1 MAGETIVVVDDAPVN
16 LRLAAAVLRGEGYK
30 VYLASSAE
38 EALMMLRSMVPDLM
52 LVDIQLP
59 GMNGLELTRRL
70 RQDPRT
76 REMLIVALT
85 ASVMASAQQQAFEA
99 GCDGFIGKP
108 IDTRS
113 LGGRLRTFLDGGPGA
128 VPDSGVEPAG
138 LPSGLSFAGPEM
150 EALRR
155 SFLTDGLRQVR
166 RMLEFVNARLDV
178 GEAARMFHQ
187 WIGSA
192 GALGYMDLA
201 GKARAAETLL
211 TTPGWT
217 KADFRDALSSLADA
231 FASPS
236 EAADTPIPDTIV
248 QELARK
254 RIALVA
260 FADEE
265 AERLCGAFERVRALP
280 RLFAGD
286 EPPGSQSI
294 CDCSVIMVHVRPD
307 TLGIPWLRT
316 GVACPRP
323 VVLVGGREDLLALPL
338 DVQANA
344 CEFLIDGW
352 QPEEVIMRLSFALA
366 RGTAPATVPGPVPA
380 GVLGAALAAA
390 EPQRRNAAGK
400 PEIVIADDDVHVL
413 AVVRSALKSLGMDC
427 RTASSGPE
435 ALNLIREI
443 RPQAAVLDVNMPGM
457 DGFEVLAAIRQAG
470 LSLKIIMLTA
480 RQHERDVLRGFELG
494 ADDYVVKPFNPLEL
508 AARLKR
514 FL

>member
-16 LRLAAAVLRGEGYK
+16 LRLAAAVLRSEGYK
-30 VYLASSAE
+30 VHLASSAE
-38 EALMMLRSMVPDLM
+38 EALMMLRSMVPHLL

-76 REMLIVALT
+76 RDMLIVALT
-85 ASVMASAQQQAFEA
+85 ASVMASAQQQAFDA

-113 LGGRLRTFLDGGPGA
+113 LGGRLREFLDGGPGA
-128 VPDSGVEPAG
+128 VSETGTEQNP
-138 LPSGLSFAGPEM
+138 LPGGLSFSGPEM

-155 SFLTDGLRQVR
+155 SFLTDGSRQVR
-166 RMLEFVNARLDV
+166 RMLEFVDARVDIV
-178 GEAARMFHQ
+178 EATRMFHQ
-187 WIGSA
+187 WVGSA
-192 GALGYMDLA
+192 GALGYMELA

-211 TTPGWT
+211 TSPGWT
-217 KADFRDALSSLADA
+217 KSDFRDALISLAYA
-231 FASPS
+231 FASPR
-236 EAADTPIPDTIV
+236 EAADTPIPDSIV

-254 RIALVA
+254 RVALIA

-265 AERLCGAFERVRALP
+265 AERLCSAFERVHALP
-280 RLFAGD
+280 RLFSGD
-286 EPPGSQSI
+286 EPPESASI
-294 CDCSVIMVHVRPD
+294 LECGVIMVHVRPD
-307 TLGIPWLRT
+307 TVDIPWLQT
-316 GVACPRP
+316 GFAPPRP

-338 DVQANA
+338 DVQSGA

-366 RGTAPATVPGPVPA
+366 RGTPPPAA
-380 GVLGAALAAA
+380 SAGAAQP
-390 EPQRRNAAGK
+390 PQRRGVAGK
-400 PEIVIADDDVHVL
+400 PEIVIADDDTRVL
-413 AVVRSALKSLGMDC
+413 AVVRSALQSLGMEC
-427 RTASSGPE
+427 RCASSGPE
-435 ALNLIREI
+435 ALSMIRELC
-443 RPQAAVLDVNMPGM
+443 PQAAVLDVNMPGM
-457 DGFEVLAAIRQAG
+457 DGFEVLAAIRQMA
-470 LSLKIIMLTA
+470 LPLKVIMLTA

-494 ADDYVVKPFNPLEL
+494 ADDYVVKPFNPMEL

>member
-16 LRLAAAVLRGEGYK
+16 LRLTAAVLRSEGYK
-30 VYLASSAE
+30 VHLASSAE
-38 EALMMLRSMVPDLM
+38 EALMMLRSMVPDLL

-76 REMLIVALT
+76 REMVIVALT

-108 IDTRS
+108 IDTRG
-113 LGGRLRTFLDGGPGA
+113 LGQRLREFLDGQSGA
-128 VPDSGVEPAG
+128 VPEPGVEQGG
-138 LPSGLSFAGPEM
+138 LPTGLSFAGPEM

-166 RMLEFVNARLDV
+166 RLLEFVNARLDI
-178 GEAARMFHQ
+178 GEATRMFHQ
-187 WIGSA
+187 WVGSA
-192 GALGYMDLA
+192 GALGYMELA

-211 TTPGWT
+211 STPGWT
-217 KADFRDALSSLADA
+217 KTDFHDALTSLADA
-231 FASPS
+231 FASPR
-236 EAADTPIPDTIV
+236 EAADTPIPDSIV
-248 QELARK
+248 QELSRK
-254 RIALVA
+254 RVALIA

-265 AERLCGAFERVRALP
+265 AERLCQAFERVRALP
-280 RLFAGD
+280 RLFSGD
-286 EPPGSQSI
+286 ESPESPSI
-294 CDCSVIMVHVRPD
+294 RDCSVVMVHVRPAN
-307 TLGIPWLRT
+307 LGIPWLRT
-316 GVACPRP
+316 GVQSPRP

-338 DVQANA
+338 DVQARA

-366 RGTAPATVPGPVPA
+366 RGTPPPATGAGAAAVPA
-380 GVLGAALAAA
+380 AAQ
-390 EPQRRNAAGK
+390 PQRRGPAGK
-400 PEIVIADDDVHVL
+400 PEIVIADDDLHVL
-413 AVVRSALKSLGMDC
+413 AVVRSALQSLGMEC
-427 RTASSGPE
+427 RSASSGPE
-435 ALNLIREI
+435 ALSMIRELC
-443 RPQAAVLDVNMPGM
+443 PQAAVLDVNMPGM
-457 DGFEVLAAIRQAG
+457 DGFEVLAAIRQAA
-470 LSLKIIMLTA
+470 LPLKVIMLTA

-494 ADDYVVKPFNPLEL
+494 ADDYIVKPFNPLEL

>member
-16 LRLAAAVLRGEGYK
+16 LKLAAAVLRSEGYK
-30 VYLASSAE
+30 VHLASSAE
-38 EALMMLRSMVPDLM
+38 EALMILRRMVPDLL

-59 GMNGLELTRRL
+59 GMNGLELTRHL

-85 ASVMASAQQQAFEA
+85 ASVMASAQQQAFDA

-113 LGGRLRTFLDGGPGA
+113 LGGRLRAFLDGGPGT
-128 VPDSGVEPAG
+128 VPETGAEQSA
-138 LPSGLSFAGPEM
+138 LPGGLSFSGPEM

-155 SFLTDGLRQVR
+155 SFLTDGSRQVR
-166 RMLEFVNARLDV
+166 RLLEFVDARVDI
-178 GEAARMFHQ
+178 AQATRMFHQ
-187 WIGSA
+187 WVGSA
-192 GALGYMDLA
+192 GALGYMELA

-211 TTPGWT
+211 TSPGWT
-217 KADFRDALSSLADA
+217 KSDFRDALISLAYA
-231 FASPS
+231 FASPR
-236 EAADTPIPDTIV
+236 EAADTPIPDSIV

-254 RIALVA
+254 RVALIA

-265 AERLCGAFERVRALP
+265 AERLCSAFERVRALP
-280 RLFAGD
+280 RLFSGD
-286 EPPGSQSI
+286 EPPESASI
-294 CDCSVIMVHVRPD
+294 LECGVIMVHVRPVTVD
-307 TLGIPWLRT
+307 IPWLQT
-316 GVACPRP
+316 GFAPPRP

-338 DVQANA
+338 DVQARA

-366 RGTAPATVPGPVPA
+366 RGTPPPTSAGAAPA
-380 GVLGAALAAA
+380 AAQP
-390 EPQRRNAAGK
+390 PQRRGLAGK
-400 PEIVIADDDVHVL
+400 PEIVIADDDSHVL
-413 AVVRSALKSLGMDC
+413 AVVRSALQSLGMEC
-427 RTASSGPE
+427 RTATNGPE
-435 ALNLIREI
+435 ALRLIRELC
-443 RPQAAVLDVNMPGM
+443 PQAAVLDVNMPGM
-457 DGFEVLAAIRQAG
+457 DGFEVLAAIRQADIP
-470 LSLKIIMLTA
+470 LKVIMLTA

-494 ADDYVVKPFNPLEL
+494 ADDYVVKPFNPMEL

>member
-30 VYLASSAE
+30 VHLASSAE
-38 EALMMLRSMVPDLM
+38 EALMMLRTMVPHLL

-70 RQDPRT
+70 RQEPRT
-76 REMLIVALT
+76 RDMLIVALT
-85 ASVMASAQQQAFEA
+85 ASVMASAQQQAFDA
-99 GCDGFIGKP
+99 GCDGFIAKP
-108 IDTRS
+108 IDTRT
-113 LGGRLRTFLDGGPGA
+113 LGGRLREFLDGGPGVVSQMGTEHGA
-128 VPDSGVEPAG
+128 
-138 LPSGLSFAGPEM
+138 LPGGLSFSGPEM

-155 SFLTDGLRQVR
+155 SFLTDGSRHVR
-166 RMLEFVNARLDV
+166 RLLEFVDARVDTT
-178 GEAARMFHQ
+178 EATRMFHQ
-187 WIGSA
+187 WVGSA
-192 GALGYMDLA
+192 GALGYMELA

-211 TTPGWT
+211 LSPGWT
-217 KADFRDALSSLADA
+217 KTEFRDALISLAYA
-231 FASPS
+231 FASPR
-236 EAADTPIPDTIV
+236 EAADTPIPDSIV

-254 RIALVA
+254 RVALIA

-265 AERLCGAFERVRALP
+265 AERLCSAFERVHALP

-286 EPPGSQSI
+286 EPPESASVLECG
-294 CDCSVIMVHVRPD
+294 VIMVHVRPD
-307 TLGIPWLRT
+307 TVGIPWLQT
-316 GVACPRP
+316 GFQPPRP
-323 VVLVGGREDLLALPL
+323 VVLVGGREDLLALPV
-338 DVQANA
+338 DVQARA

-366 RGTAPATVPGPVPA
+366 RGTPPPAASA
-380 GVLGAALAAA
+380 GAGAAPGAPP
-390 EPQRRNAAGK
+390 PQRRSPAGK
-400 PEIVIADDDVHVL
+400 AEIVIADDDTHVL
-413 AVVRSALKSLGMDC
+413 AVVRSALQSFGMEC

-435 ALNLIREI
+435 ALRMIRELC
-443 RPQAAVLDVNMPGM
+443 PQAAVLDVNMPGM
-457 DGFEVLAAIRQAG
+457 DGFEVLAAIRQAD
-470 LSLKIIMLTA
+470 LPLKVIMLTA

>member
-16 LRLAAAVLRGEGYK
+16 LKLAAAVLRSEGYK
-30 VYLASSAE
+30 VHLASSAE
-38 EALMMLRSMVPDLM
+38 EALMILRRMVPDLL

-59 GMNGLELTRRL
+59 GMNGLELTRHL

-85 ASVMASAQQQAFEA
+85 ASVMASAQQQAFDA

-113 LGGRLRTFLDGGPGA
+113 LGGRLRAFLDGGPGT
-128 VPDSGVEPAG
+128 VPETGAEQSA
-138 LPSGLSFAGPEM
+138 LPGGLSFSGPEM

-155 SFLTDGLRQVR
+155 SFLTDGSRQVR
-166 RMLEFVNARLDV
+166 RLLEFVDARVDI
-178 GEAARMFHQ
+178 AQATRMFHQ
-187 WIGSA
+187 WVGSA
-192 GALGYMDLA
+192 GALGYMELA

-211 TTPGWT
+211 SSPGWT
-217 KADFRDALSSLADA
+217 KTDFRDALISLAYA
-231 FASPS
+231 FASPR
-236 EAADTPIPDTIV
+236 EAADTPIPDSIV

-254 RIALVA
+254 RVALIA

-265 AERLCGAFERVRALP
+265 AERLCSAFERVRALP
-280 RLFAGD
+280 RLFSGD
-286 EPPGSQSI
+286 EPPESASI
-294 CDCSVIMVHVRPD
+294 LDCGVIMVHVRPATVD
-307 TLGIPWLRT
+307 IPWLQT
-316 GVACPRP
+316 GFAPPRP

-338 DVQANA
+338 DVQARA

-366 RGTAPATVPGPVPA
+366 RGTPPPTSAGAAPA
-380 GVLGAALAAA
+380 AAQP
-390 EPQRRNAAGK
+390 PQRRGLAGK
-400 PEIVIADDDVHVL
+400 PEIVIADDDSHVL
-413 AVVRSALKSLGMDC
+413 AVVRSALQSLGMEC
-427 RTASSGPE
+427 RTATNGPE
-435 ALNLIREI
+435 ALRLIRELC
-443 RPQAAVLDVNMPGM
+443 PQAAVLDVNMPGM
-457 DGFEVLAAIRQAG
+457 DGFEVLAAIRQADIP
-470 LSLKIIMLTA
+470 LKVIMLTA

-494 ADDYVVKPFNPLEL
+494 ADDYVVKPFNPMEL

>member
-16 LRLAAAVLRGEGYK
+16 LRLAAAVLRSEGYK
-30 VYLASSAE
+30 VHLASSAE
-38 EALMMLRSMVPDLM
+38 EALMMLRSMVPNLL

-76 REMLIVALT
+76 RDMLIVALT
-85 ASVMASAQQQAFEA
+85 ASVIASAQQQAFDA

-128 VPDSGVEPAG
+128 SDKANEQGA
-138 LPSGLSFAGPEM
+138 LPSGLSFSGPEM

-155 SFLTDGLRQVR
+155 SFLTDGSRQVR
-166 RMLEFVNARLDV
+166 RLLEFVDARVDI
-178 GEAARMFHQ
+178 AQATRMFHQ
-187 WIGSA
+187 WVGSA
-192 GALGYMDLA
+192 GALGYMELA

-217 KADFRDALSSLADA
+217 KSDFRDALISLAYA
-231 FASPS
+231 FSSPR
-236 EAADTPIPDTIV
+236 EAADTPIPDSIV

-254 RIALVA
+254 RVALIE

-265 AERLCGAFERVRALP
+265 AERLCSAFERVRALP

-286 EPPGSQSI
+286 EPPGSPSI
-294 CDCSVIMVHVRPD
+294 LECGVIMVHVRPATAD
-307 TLGIPWLRT
+307 IPWLQT
-316 GVACPRP
+316 GFVSPRP

-338 DVQANA
+338 DVQARA

-366 RGTAPATVPGPVPA
+366 RGTPTPAASASAVPV
-380 GVLGAALAAA
+380 AAQS
-390 EPQRRNAAGK
+390 PQRRSPAGK
-400 PEIVIADDDVHVL
+400 PEIVIADDDTHVL
-413 AVVRSALKSLGMDC
+413 AVVRSALQSLGMEC
-427 RTASSGPE
+427 RSASSGPE
-435 ALNLIREI
+435 ALSMIRQLC
-443 RPQAAVLDVNMPGM
+443 PQAAVLDVNMPGM
-457 DGFEVLAAIRQAG
+457 DGFEVLAAIRQMA
-470 LSLKIIMLTA
+470 LPLKVIMLTA

-494 ADDYVVKPFNPLEL
+494 ADDYVVKPFNPMEL